1 MNIELVMH
9 DLSSF
14 QRDLL
19 VVVAGL
25 DNPIGKDIHEELEA
39 YYPERVT
46 AGRVYPQLTELV
58 EKQLITKEELDGRT
72 NIYQISRR
80 GIRELQDRREWV
92 NSYIAPFDEL
102 SADR

>member
-1 MNIELVMH
+1 MH
-9 DLSSF
+9 DLNSF

-25 DNPIGKDIHEELEA
+25 DDPIGKDIREELES
-39 YYPERVT
+39 YYPETVT
-46 AGRVYPQLTELV
+46 AGRVYPQLTDLV

-92 NSYIAPFDEL
+92 NTYLSPLDEF
-102 SADR
+102 SAGRS

>member
-1 MNIELVMH
+1 MH

-25 DNPIGKDIHEELEA
+25 EGPIGKDIHEELEA
-39 YYPERVT
+39 YYPETVT

-58 EKQLITKEELDGRT
+58 EKQLLTKEELDGRT
-72 NIYQISRR
+72 NIYQISQR

-92 NSYIAPFDEL
+92 DSYISPLDEL
-102 SADR
+102 SADG

>member
-1 MNIELVMH
+1 MR

-25 DNPIGKDIHEELEA
+25 DDPIGKDIHEELEA
-39 YYPERVT
+39 YYPETVT

-58 EKQLITKEELDGRT
+58 EKQLIPKEELDGRT

-92 NSYIAPFDEL
+92 DSYIAPFGEL

>member
-1 MNIELVMH
+1 MH

-25 DNPIGKDIHEELEA
+25 DDPIGKDIREELEA
-39 YYPERVT
+39 YYPEPVT
-46 AGRVYPQLTELV
+46 AGRLYPQLTDLV
-58 EKQLITKEELDGRT
+58 EKQLITKEKLDGRT

-92 NSYIAPFDEL
+92 NAYLSPLDEL
-102 SADR
+102 SAGRS

>member
-1 MNIELVMH
+1 MH

-25 DNPIGKDIHEELEA
+25 NDPIGTDIREELEA
-39 YYPERVT
+39 YYPEQVT

-58 EKQLITKEELDGRT
+58 EKQLITKEQLDGRT

-92 NSYIAPFDEL
+92 DSYIGPFDEL
-102 SADR
+102 SAEK

>member
-1 MNIELVMH
+1 MH

-25 DNPIGKDIHEELEA
+25 DDPIGKDIREELEA
-39 YYPERVT
+39 YYPETVT
-46 AGRVYPQLTELV
+46 AGRVYPQLTDLV

-92 NSYIAPFDEL
+92 DSYLSPFDEL
-102 SADR
+102 SAER

>member
-1 MNIELVMH
+1 MH
-9 DLSSF
+9 DLNSF

-25 DNPIGKDIHEELEA
+25 DDPIGKDIREELES
-39 YYPERVT
+39 YYPETVT
-46 AGRVYPQLTELV
+46 AGRVYPQLTDLV

-92 NSYIAPFDEL
+92 NAYLSPLDEL
-102 SADR
+102 STGRS

>member
-1 MNIELVMH
+1 MH

-25 DNPIGKDIHEELEA
+25 DDPIGTDIREELEA

-92 NSYIAPFDEL
+92 DSYIDPFDEL
-102 SADR
+102 SADN